1 MPRHNL
7 LPLDAPLFLGQAG
20 FLTNSVGLLD
30 AAERKIPE
38 QVVDESE
45 DALSKQLDVLG
56 LPSFLSLSTETIIID
71 SL

>member
-1 MPRHNL
+1 M
-7 LPLDAPLFLGQAG
+7 
-20 FLTNSVGLLD
+20 NSMGLQRLLD

-45 DALSKQLDVLG
+45 DALSKQLFLVL
-56 LPSFLSLSTETIIID
+56 LSFLSLSKETIIID